1 MFTHTQ
7 LTVDDQQP
15 KSLRG
20 VTTVY
25 IYTYTSMHMYRSGKV
40 SALNQLASMIS
51 ALSKSEYFQNV
62 VINGNMGDSY
72 SV

>member
-20 VTTVY
+20 ATTVY

-40 SALNQLASMIS
+40 SALNQPASMIS
-51 ALSKSEYFQNV
+51 ALSKSE
-62 VINGNMGDSY
+62 
-72 SV
+72 